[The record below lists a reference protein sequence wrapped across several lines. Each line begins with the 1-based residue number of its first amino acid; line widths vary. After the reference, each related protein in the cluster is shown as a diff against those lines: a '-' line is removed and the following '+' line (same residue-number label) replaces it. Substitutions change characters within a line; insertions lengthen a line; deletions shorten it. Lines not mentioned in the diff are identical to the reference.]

1 MVKHVFEYIMLLGVV
16 AAIVSLT
23 AFIVERKRNNEL
35 ARRVRVLELKVAN
48 LKKQLEYMQL
58 EGTSPHTI
66 FHETTNTNSQDNLDH
81 RILELYAKGY
91 SYNKIAKM
99 LGVSKSTVYRRL
111 RKLLKEGKKA
121 ASKPL
126 AVTA

>member
-1 MVKHVFEYIMLLGVV
+1 MLLGVV

-58 EGTSPHTI
+58 EGTSPQSI
-66 FHETTNTNSQDNLDH
+66 FHEASTGSSQDNLDH

-121 ASKPL
+121 AGKPL